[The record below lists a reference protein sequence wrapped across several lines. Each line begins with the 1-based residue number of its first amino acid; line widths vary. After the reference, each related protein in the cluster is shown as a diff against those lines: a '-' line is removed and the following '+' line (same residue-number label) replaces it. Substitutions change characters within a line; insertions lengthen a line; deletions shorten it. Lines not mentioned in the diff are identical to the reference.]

1 MSQVGVL
8 SWEKDKKNFTTLNPP
23 AGVKVPAFSWIED
36 WKKLAGKIK
45 VVKSTT
51 KQPDARYTAGWVRKP
66 DCSEAIPAVLY
77 ANPMAPFPVELFNT
91 EGAYAAKKADLDTF
105 VVDPLAAVSATF
117 LPVNFCPSGTTP
129 GGVAPV
135 DPSKPAE
142 TSPSTAAAAEVPWYS
157 DPHYWMGVAAGAAVM
172 WFIRRK

>member
-1 MSQVGVL
+1 MSQIGVL
-8 SWEKDKKNFTTLNPP
+8 SWEKNKQNFTTLNPP

-36 WKKLAGKIK
+36 WKKLAGKVK

-66 DCSEAIPAVLY
+66 DCSEAIPAVLSG
-77 ANPMAPFPVELFNT
+77 NPMVLFPVELYDT
-91 EGAYAAKKADLDTF
+91 EGSYAAKKADLDKF
-105 VVDPLAAVSATF
+105 VIDPMAAQVVMA
-117 LPVNFCPSGTTP
+117 PFCPSGTTP
-129 GGVAPV
+129 GAVAPA

-142 TSPSTAAAAEVPWYS
+142 SSPSTAAATEVPWYS